1 MRHEAAIRRA
11 IPHLT
16 ERELW
21 LVELDCHRAADA
33 AALGGA
39 SERHW
44 MRYVNLENDIAKE
57 RKMRFPASKCPF
69 PNACVAGWSDD
80 EYAELCSLYKKI
92 QRMKPKKESE
102 AEEGAGK

>member
-1 MRHEAAIRRA
+1 MRGEAAIRRA

-44 MRYVNLENDIAKE
+44 MQYVNLENDIAKE
-57 RKMRFPASKCPF
+57 RKTRFPVSKCPF
-69 PNACVAGWSDD
+69 PNVCVTGWSID
-80 EYAELCSLYKKI
+80 EYAELCSLYRRI
-92 QRMKPKKESE
+92 QRVKPKKEGE
-102 AEEGAGK
+102 AKQ